1 MKKIIALL
9 VISMFTLSSCK
20 KEAQEVTEESE
31 TVVADTALV
40 ATDSAVVASDAM
52 IQPMQPDATG
62 ANPNTI
68 MNQNPGTTMPQTSTT
83 VQQVAPVKVA
93 KGMNPAHGQAGHRCD
108 IAVGAPLNSP
118 AGKTPVASQTS
129 KPTTISSSSTPG
141 IVSSNGATITTT
153 QSTPT
158 PMPMQVPAAATAPGM
173 NPPHGQEGH
182 VCSVAV
188 GAPLPK
194 P

>member
-1 MKKIIALL
+1 
-9 VISMFTLSSCK
+9 MFTLSSCK

-31 TVVADTALV
+31 TTVTDTALV
-40 ATDSAVVASDAM
+40 ATDSVATNTI
-52 IQPMQPDATG
+52 IQPVQPNENG

-68 MNQNPGTTMPQTSTT
+68 MNQNSGTSMTQTTT
-83 VQQVAPVKVA
+83 VGQPVVQPIKVA
-93 KGMNPAHGQAGHRCD
+93 KGMNPSHGQPGHRCD
-108 IAVGAPLNSP
+108 IAVGAALNSK
-118 AGKTPVASQTS
+118 APVANQIT
-129 KPTTISSSSTPG
+129 KPTTISSSSTSG

-158 PMPMQVPAAATAPGM
+158 PMPMQVPATATVPGM